1 MIWGTRG
8 YSGGAMFS
16 YQDRQRFDIIV
27 FWLEQDDPGLAER
40 MRRVV
45 VRYRRRRRLLV
56 AAYLAACATVPL
68 LWLSVGWIAGVPA
81 AVVLAAVWALP
92 GPRRYVLRRRH

>member
-1 MIWGTRG
+1 
-8 YSGGAMFS
+8 MFS

-45 VRYRRRRRLLV
+45 VRHRRRRRLLV
-56 AAYLAACATVPL
+56 AAYLAAWTTVPL
-68 LWLSVGWIAGVPA
+68 VWLAVGWFA
-81 AVVLAAVWALP
+81 AVPVAVALAAVWALP
-92 GPRRYVLRRRH
+92 WPRRFVRRLRHRRRDSV